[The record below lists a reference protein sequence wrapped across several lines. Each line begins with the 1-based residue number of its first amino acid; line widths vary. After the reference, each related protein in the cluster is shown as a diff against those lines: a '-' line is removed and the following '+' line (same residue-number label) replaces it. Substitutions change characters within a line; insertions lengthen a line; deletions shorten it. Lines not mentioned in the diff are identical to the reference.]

1 MHLLT
6 GVSGLLGLNAAK
18 VLLQDGHELTGIS
31 SRHEV
36 KMHGLAWL
44 ACDLGDAGALQAL
57 VRRLKPKIIIH
68 AAAATDVDWCQ
79 KNPDAAFILNAQ
91 ACGSLASVANEVG
104 AKIIYISTDSVFD
117 GRKGGYSEDDEPNPL
132 NVYARTKWEGERLV
146 AAEAANWVVLR
157 TNIFGWN
164 GQNKSSLAEWI
175 VQELRAGREITGF
188 EDVVFSPLLASDLGC
203 VISQIIR
210 RDLRGLYHAGS
221 ATRISKLKFAQ
232 RLARLF
238 HLDENLIRP
247 GKLADRGLSAQRPL
261 DTSLSSAGLEKDL
274 GAPLATLEEGL
285 GRFHEQEKNGWAQA
299 LKNHIL

>member
-1 MHLLT
+1 MYLLT
-6 GVSGLLGLNAAK
+6 GVSGLLGLNVAK
-18 VLLQDGHELTGIS
+18 ILLQDGCELTGVS
-31 SRHEV
+31 LRHEV
-36 KMHGLAWL
+36 KMDGLAWL
-44 ACDLGDAGALQAL
+44 ACDLGDTGALQAL
-57 VRRLKPKIIIH
+57 VRKLKPKIIIH

-79 KNPDAAFILNAQ
+79 KNPDAAFILNTQ
-91 ACGSLASVANEVG
+91 ACGSLVSIANEVG

-117 GRKGGYSEDDEPNPL
+117 GRKGCYSEDDEPNPL

-146 AAEAANWVVLR
+146 AAEATNWVVLR

-175 VQELRAGREITGF
+175 VQELRARREIIGF
-188 EDVVFSPLLASDLGC
+188 EDVVFSPLLASDLGR

-221 ATRISKLKFAQ
+221 ATGISKLKFAQ
-232 RLARLF
+232 RLAQLF

-247 GKLADRGLSAQRPL
+247 GKLADRGLSARRPL

-274 GAPLATLEEGL
+274 GAPLSTIEEGL
-285 GRFHEQEKNGWAQA
+285 RRFHEQEKNGWAQA
-299 LKNHIL
+299 LKNHTL